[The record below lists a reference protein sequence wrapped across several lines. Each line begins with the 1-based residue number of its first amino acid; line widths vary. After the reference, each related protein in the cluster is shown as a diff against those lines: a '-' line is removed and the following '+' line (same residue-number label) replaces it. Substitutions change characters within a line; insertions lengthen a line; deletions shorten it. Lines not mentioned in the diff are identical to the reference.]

1 MNIILFGPPGAGKG
15 TQADNIVKSFDLY
28 KVSTGDLL
36 RDEISRKT
44 NLGSKIKSIIEKGSF
59 VSDEIINGLIEKIL
73 LNKKYYNRL
82 VFDGYPRNLDQ
93 AKNLDLLIEKYNQKI
108 SCVISLNVD
117 KELVIKRILGR
128 QTCSKCGLIFNHY
141 FKPSNLKNHSCDNKF
156 LEKRSDDNEK
166 TILKRY
172 ETYLDKTLPILKH
185 YKRLNLLHEIEG
197 KTGID
202 QIFGEISHIIASL
215 EA

>member
-15 TQADNIVKSFDLY
+15 TQADNIVKSFDLH

-36 RDEISRKT
+36 RDEISKKT
-44 NLGSKIKSIIEKGSF
+44 NLGIKIKSIIEKGFF
-59 VSDEIINGLIEKIL
+59 VSDEIINGLIKNIL
-73 LNKKYYNRL
+73 SDKKYYNRL

-93 AKNLDLLIEKYNQKI
+93 AKNLDFLIEKYNQKI

-117 KELVIKRILGR
+117 REILLKRILGR
-128 QTCSKCGLIFNHY
+128 QTCTKCGLIFNDY
-141 FKPSNLKNHSCDNKF
+141 FKPSNIKSHSCGSKF
-156 LEKRSDDNEK
+156 LVKRSDDNEK
-166 TILKRY
+166 IILKRY
-172 ETYLDKTLPILKH
+172 ETYVKKTLPILKH
-185 YKRLNLLHEIEG
+185 YERLNLLHEIEG

-202 QIFGEISHIIASL
+202 EIFGKIRAIIASL

>member
-15 TQADNIVKSFDLY
+15 TQADNIVKSFDLL
-28 KVSTGDLL
+28 KISTGDLL

-44 NLGSKIKSIIEKGSF
+44 KLGREIKSIIEKGSF
-59 VSDEIINGLIEKIL
+59 VSDKIINGLIEQIL
-73 LNKKYYNRL
+73 SEAKYYNRL

-93 AKNLDLLIEKYNQKI
+93 AKNLDFLLNKYNQKI

-117 KELVIKRILGR
+117 KKIVVKRILGR
-128 QTCSKCGLIFNHY
+128 QTCTKCGLIFNEY
-141 FKPSNLKNHSCDNKF
+141 FKPSKIDNHSCEAKYHD
-156 LEKRSDDNEK
+156 KRSDDNEK

-172 ETYLDKTLPILKH
+172 ETYLDKTLPIVNH

-202 QIFGEISHIIASL
+202 QIFDEISHIITSL

>member
-128 QTCSKCGLIFNHY
+128 EICSKCGLIFNQY
-141 FKPSNLKNHSCDNKF
+141 FKPSNSKNHSCEGKF

>member
-15 TQADNIVKSFDLY
+15 TQADNIVKSFDLF
-28 KVSTGDLL
+28 KISSGDLL

-44 NLGSKIKSIIEKGSF
+44 DLGTQIKSIITKGSF
-59 VSDEIINGLIEKIL
+59 VSDDVINKLIEKIL
-73 LNKKYYNRL
+73 SDMKYFNKL

-93 AKNLDLLIEKYNQKI
+93 AKNLDTLIKKYNQKI

-117 KELVIKRILGR
+117 KEIVIKRILGR
-128 QTCSKCGLIFNHY
+128 QTCTKCGLIFNQY
-141 FKPSNLKNHSCDNKF
+141 FKPSNKENHLCKSKF
-156 LEKRSDDNEK
+156 LVKRSDDNEK

-172 ETYLDKTLPILKH
+172 ETYIDKTLPILNH

-202 QIFGEISHIIASL
+202 EIFGKIRAIIASL

>member
-15 TQADNIVKSFDLY
+15 TQADNIIKSFDLR
-28 KVSTGDLL
+28 KISTGDLL

-44 NLGSKIKSIIEKGSF
+44 QLGREIKSIIEKGSF
-59 VSDEIINGLIEKIL
+59 VSDKIINGLIEQIL
-73 LNKKYYNRL
+73 SEAKYYNRL

-93 AKNLDLLIEKYNQKI
+93 AKNLDFLLEKYNQKI

-117 KELVIKRILGR
+117 KKIVVKRILGR
-128 QTCSKCGLIFNHY
+128 QTCTKCGLIFNEY
-141 FKPSNLKNHSCDNKF
+141 FKPSNVDNHSCESKY
-156 LEKRSDDNEK
+156 LVKRSDDNEK

-202 QIFGEISHIIASL
+202 QIFDEIRHIIASL